1 MIDILEFAVKDW
13 LNGLLVLILA
23 MMVCGVLY
31 RWANA
36 FQHRTYVYMEYI
48 NSDDGSDDD
57 DNDEILDAKILDS

>member
-31 RWANA
+31 RWASA
-36 FQHRTYVYMEYI
+36 FQHRTYSYMEQI
-48 NSDDGSDDD
+48 SSDGGDGG
-57 DNDEILDAKILDS
+57 DNDEILNATVLN